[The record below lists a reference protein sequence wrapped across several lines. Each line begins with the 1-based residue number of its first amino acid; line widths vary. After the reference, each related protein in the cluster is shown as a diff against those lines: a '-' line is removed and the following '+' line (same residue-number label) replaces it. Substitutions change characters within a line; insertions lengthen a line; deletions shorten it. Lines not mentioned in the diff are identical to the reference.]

1 MLLVSTVLQV
11 NMVTTNTCCDGQL
24 EVLGLFKSLF
34 GDVGRVEWCGDQDIS
49 IRQMLI
55 KLAVRRLLVV
65 SNDISMTLRFEP
77 LTQAKLIFD
86 TAFGEI

>member
-1 MLLVSTVLQV
+1 
-11 NMVTTNTCCDGQL
+11 
-24 EVLGLFKSLF
+24 
-34 GDVGRVEWCGDQDIS
+34 
-49 IRQMLI
+49 MLI